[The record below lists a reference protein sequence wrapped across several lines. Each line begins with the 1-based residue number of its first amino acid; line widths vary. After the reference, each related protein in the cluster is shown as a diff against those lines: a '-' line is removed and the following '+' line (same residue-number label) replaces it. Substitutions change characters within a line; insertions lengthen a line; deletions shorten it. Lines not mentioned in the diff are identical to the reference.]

1 MRLPRLVAACDTT
14 VVQSYPSEREGRSIM
29 QPSFPNV
36 RSRRVACTR
45 RGFLAGA
52 ANALAAGGH
61 AEVAQPQETKLKIV
75 VVGGHPGDPEYG
87 CGGTIARYTDLG
99 HDVTLLYLNRGE
111 KSVRAETGCQEEH
124 PEEGS
129 IIRVQEAI
137 TACGILKAHP
147 QFAGQCDGHAV
158 VDQPHYADFSRILL
172 ELAPDVVFNQ
182 WPIDNH
188 PDHRAISNL
197 TFEAWNRMGRKP
209 VLYFY
214 EVSDGEDTLMFSP
227 SDYVDI
233 TATEARKRQAC
244 YAHASQEPDGSY
256 ARQSLVTR
264 FRGIEAGYEQAEAFV
279 RHVHSRPGLL
289 P

>member
-1 MRLPRLVAACDTT
+1 
-14 VVQSYPSEREGRSIM
+14 M
-29 QPSFPNV
+29 QPSLPTV
-36 RSRRVACTR
+36 RSRRQQRVVCTR
-45 RGFLAGA
+45 RALLTGAVSAVAGS
-52 ANALAAGGH
+52 GH
-61 AEVAQPQETKLKIV
+61 AETTQPRETKLRVV

-111 KSVRAETGCQEEH
+111 NLNHEETGC
-124 PEEGS
+124 PEKNPEQGS
-129 IIRVQEAI
+129 IIRVQEAMAACAI
-137 TACGILKAHP
+137 LGATAK
-147 QFAGQCDGHAV
+147 FAEQCNGHAII
-158 VDQPHYADFSRILL
+158 DLPHYDEFSRLYQ

-197 TFEAWNRMGRKP
+197 TYEAWRRMDKKAA
-209 VLYFY
+209 LYFY

-227 SDYVDI
+227 SEYVDI
-233 TATEARKRQAC
+233 TATEAKKRQAC
-244 YAHASQEPDGSY
+244 YAHASQEPDRYY
-256 ARQSLVTR
+256 ALQSQVSG
-264 FRGIEAGYEQAEAFV
+264 FRGIEAGYSQAEAFV